1 VTTAAMRR
9 EEGADVNAGVVEVR
23 AFFDLADR
31 VGGLTRIEVDSVATS
46 PTVESV
52 AEHIGLPQGSV
63 AFAMVNGCMADLDIE
78 VLAGDRVA
86 LFPDYVPYHKVYG
99 TCVI

>member
-1 VTTAAMRR
+1 M
-9 EEGADVNAGVVEVR
+9 DAGVVEVR

-31 VGGLTRIEVDSVATS
+31 VGGLTLIEMDSVAAP

-52 AEHIGLPQGSV
+52 AEQIGLPRGSV
-63 AFAMVNGCMADLDIE
+63 AFAMVNGCMAGLDIS
-78 VLAGDRVA
+78 VAAGDRVA

-99 TCVI
+99 TCIV

>member
-1 VTTAAMRR
+1 MRR
-9 EEGADVNAGVVEVR
+9 VEGADVDAGVVEVR
-23 AFFDLADR
+23 AFFGLADR
-31 VGGLTRIEVDSVATS
+31 VGGLTLIEVESVATS

-63 AFAMVNGCMADLDIE
+63 AFAMVNGCMADLDI
-78 VLAGDRVA
+78 VVAAGDRVA

>member
-1 VTTAAMRR
+1 M
-9 EEGADVNAGVVEVR
+9 DAGVVEVR

-31 VGGLTRIEVDSVATS
+31 VGGLTRIEVESVAAS
-46 PTVESV
+46 PTVGSV
-52 AEHIGLPQGSV
+52 AEHIGLPSGSV
-63 AFAMVNGCMADLDIE
+63 GFAMVNGCMAGLDIA
-78 VLAGDRVA
+78 VAAGDRVA

>member
-1 VTTAAMRR
+1 VDT
-9 EEGADVNAGVVEVR
+9 GVVEVR

-31 VGGLTRIEVDSVATS
+31 AGGKARLEVRPDTNA
-46 PTVESV
+46 PTVGSV
-52 AEHIGLPQGSV
+52 AEQVGVPGRAV
-63 AFAMVNGCMADLDIE
+63 GFAMINGCVAGLDAR
-78 VLAGDRVA
+78 VAPGDRVA

>member
-1 VTTAAMRR
+1 M
-9 EEGADVNAGVVEVR
+9 DAGVVEVR

-31 VGGLTRIEVDSVATS
+31 VGGLTRIEV
-46 PTVESV
+46 ESV
-52 AEHIGLPQGSV
+52 AESPTVGSVAEQIGLPPGSV
-63 AFAMVNGCMADLDIE
+63 GFAMVNGCMAGLDIA
-78 VLAGDRVA
+78 VAAGDRVA

>member
-1 VTTAAMRR
+1 MRR
-9 EEGADVNAGVVEVR
+9 VEGADVDAGVVEVR

-31 VGGLTRIEVDSVATS
+31 VGGLTLIEVESVATS

-63 AFAMVNGCMADLDIE
+63 AFAMVNGCMADLDI
-78 VLAGDRVA
+78 VVAAGDRVA

>member
-1 VTTAAMRR
+1 M
-9 EEGADVNAGVVEVR
+9 DAGVVEVR

-31 VGGLTRIEVDSVATS
+31 VGGLTWIEVESVATS
-46 PTVESV
+46 PTVGSV

-63 AFAMVNGCMADLDIE
+63 GFAMVNGCMAGLDIA
-78 VLAGDRVA
+78 VAPGDRVA